1 MLLSVLAKNNFSCK
15 SCVKVPDVL
24 DEATAAISRAIEESD
39 VVLITGGVSVG
50 KYDLV
55 EEAISKAGGTIVYHG
70 VGIKPGKP
78 QLFAVFPEKKY
89 VFGLPGNPLSAMV
102 GMQEFALPALWRLAG
117 MPAENCRRL
126 LRLPLTS
133 AVRSKGERVQLHLAR
148 LVMNDRGSCVE
159 PIPTA
164 GSADLV
170 AAGKADGVIM
180 MPAGIKQIE
189 ESETVDFRPWV
200 GA

>member
-1 MLLSVLAKNNFSCK
+1 M
-15 SCVKVPDVL
+15 
-24 DEATAAISRAIEESD
+24 
-39 VVLITGGVSVG
+39 LITGGVSVG

-55 EEAISKAGGTIVYHG
+55 EEAITKAGGTIVYHG

-78 QLFAVFPEKKY
+78 QLFAVFPGNKY

-117 MPAENCRRL
+117 VPADSCRTK
-126 LRLPLTS
+126 LRLPVTS
-133 AVRSKGERVQLHLAR
+133 SIRSKGERVQLHLAR
-148 LVMNDRGSCVE
+148 LVLRDSGSCVE

-180 MPAGIKQIE
+180 MPAGIKQVDA
-189 ESETVDFRPWV
+189 SETVDFRPWGGV
-200 GA
+200 S